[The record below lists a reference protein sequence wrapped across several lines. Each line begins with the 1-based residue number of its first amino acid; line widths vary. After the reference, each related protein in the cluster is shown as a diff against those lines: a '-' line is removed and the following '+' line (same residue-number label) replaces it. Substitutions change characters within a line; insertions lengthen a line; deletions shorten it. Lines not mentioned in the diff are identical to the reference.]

1 MYPDNHGN
9 LYISNDNE
17 TVAVFDMKGNILNT
31 FNRVQNEVELL
42 KQPWM
47 VHVFGHYVYVA
58 DFELKKTVVFTE
70 DGKHITTFGCYGPW
84 HINNNGVVF
93 HCNT

>member
-1 MYPDNHGN
+1 
-9 LYISNDNE
+9 
-17 TVAVFDMKGNILNT
+17 MKGNILNT

-70 DGKHITTFGCYGPW
+70 DGKYITTLGCCGPL
-84 HINNNGVVF
+84 
-93 HCNT
+93 